1 MLAFYKAWRNHRRE
15 YVPTAVQ
22 GNARFCWVLVSSV
35 SFRHNLSLR
44 CPLCIR
50 YGRIKL
56 NCRYVRTC
64 AYRRKPKSL
73 FLTEHLLVS
82 SRLHE
87 IVSDLFEIKR
97 TFCLLLNSKCRRLLG
112 SFSLSALSLIALTVS
127 KEISLLASSD
137 RMAPPSG
144 LPPPL
149 KSRTKLF
156 TFVFDSVDLFVLL
169 LHLLF
174 SSVIYVCYFCL
185 FAFVLFVSSYY

>member
-1 MLAFYKAWRNHRRE
+1 MLAFYKAWRNRRGE

-64 AYRRKPKSL
+64 ASRRKPKSP
-73 FLTEHLLVS
+73 FLSECLLVS

-87 IVSDLFEIKR
+87 IVLDLFEMK
-97 TFCLLLNSKCRRLLG
+97 LLLYLILNSKCRRLYD
-112 SFSLSALSLIALTVS
+112 FFTQSANGLIIFDVS
-127 KEISLLASSD
+127 KKISQVNVVYHCGTD
-137 RMAPPSG
+137 DQMALPSMDFLNP
-144 LPPPL
+144 LPC
-149 KSRTKLF
+149 S
-156 TFVFDSVDLFVLL
+156 
-169 LHLLF
+169 HL
-174 SSVIYVCYFCL
+174 C
-185 FAFVLFVSSYY
+185 

>member
-1 MLAFYKAWRNHRRE
+1 MSACLLQGMEKPSGGRGTPFFALA
-15 YVPTAVQ
+15 
-22 GNARFCWVLVSSV
+22 LVSPSPWWC
-35 SFRHNLSLR
+35 L
-44 CPLCIR
+44 LCIR
-50 YGRIKL
+50 YGQIKL
-56 NCRYVRTC
+56 NRELVRTC
-64 AYRRKPKSL
+64 ALRRKPNST

-87 IVSDLFEIKR
+87 IVFGLFEIN
-97 TFCLLLNSKCRRLLG
+97 FLLCLTLNFRCRRLLG
-112 SFSLSALSLIALTVS
+112 FFSLSALSLIALTVS
-127 KEISLLASSD
+127 KEISLLACSD

>member
-1 MLAFYKAWRNHRRE
+1 M
-15 YVPTAVQ
+15 
-22 GNARFCWVLVSSV
+22 
-35 SFRHNLSLR
+35 
-44 CPLCIR
+44 
-50 YGRIKL
+50 
-56 NCRYVRTC
+56 
-64 AYRRKPKSL
+64 
-73 FLTEHLLVS
+73 VS

-112 SFSLSALSLIALTVS
+112 SFSLSVLSLIALTVS

-137 RMAPPSG
+137 QMAPPSG

-149 KSRTKLF
+149 KSWTKLF

>member
-1 MLAFYKAWRNHRRE
+1 M
-15 YVPTAVQ
+15 VQ
-22 GNARFCWVLVSSV
+22 VKGKF
-35 SFRHNLSLR
+35 
-44 CPLCIR
+44 
-50 YGRIKL
+50 
-56 NCRYVRTC
+56 VRTC
-64 AYRRKPKSL
+64 ALRRKPKSP
-73 FLTEHLLVS
+73 FLTERLLVS

-112 SFSLSALSLIALTVS
+112 FFSLSALSLIALTVS

>member
-97 TFCLLLNSKCRRLLG
+97 TFCLLLNSKCRRLWGFGGQSANRLITLTACKDFAG
-112 SFSLSALSLIALTVS
+112 KRSLPLRQQRPDGSALS
-127 KEISLLASSD
+127 
-137 RMAPPSG
+137 G
-144 LPPPL
+144 LPKP
-149 KSRTKLF
+149 F
-156 TFVFDSVDLFVLL
+156 TLCLFVL
-169 LHLLF
+169 
-174 SSVIYVCYFCL
+174 FC
-185 FAFVLFVSSYY
+185 SYAAVPL